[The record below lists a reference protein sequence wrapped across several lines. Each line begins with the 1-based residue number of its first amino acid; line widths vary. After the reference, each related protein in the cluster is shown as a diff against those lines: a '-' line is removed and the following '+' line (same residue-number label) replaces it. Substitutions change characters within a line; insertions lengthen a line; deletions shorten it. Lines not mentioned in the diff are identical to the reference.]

1 MRKVGVV
8 FWFWKLRSPLAGVKG
23 HVIHFEHTGKDE
35 VAKVLPRSQL
45 DGVLSVAFVGSK
57 KAWSEIVGTAQKR
70 QSFLR
75 RCPQT
80 SINVEKVYRFL
91 LLKKALDPAYRNIQ
105 IDVCL
110 IRNFNE

>member
-1 MRKVGVV
+1 LFNFK
-8 FWFWKLRSPLAGVKG
+8 SPLSGVKG
-23 HVIHFEHTGKDE
+23 HVIHFEHNGKDE

-57 KAWSEIVGTAQKR
+57 QAWREIVGTAQKR
-70 QSFLR
+70 QSFFR

-91 LLKKALDPAYRNIQ
+91 LLKKALDPRYREIQ

>member
-1 MRKVGVV
+1 MV
-8 FWFWKLRSPLAGVKG
+8 FFRWLS
-23 HVIHFEHTGKDE
+23 
-35 VAKVLPRSQL
+35 L
-45 DGVLSVAFVGSK
+45 DPSK
-57 KAWSEIVGTAQKR
+57 HGEKSSGMQKKR
-70 QSFLR
+70 QSFFR

-91 LLKKALDPAYRNIQ
+91 LLKKALDPRYREIQ